1 MLQRLSQI
9 LAGFRWAA
17 KFDNPLEILVTKH
30 LLRRKSPLAL
40 VHQGMQLFID
50 LRTSDGHVVG
60 DVLLEGMYD
69 RHLNEVG
76 KGRKPFRYLNLG
88 ANIGT
93 FDLRVFQIFGSQ
105 CSGVAVEMNPA
116 TFARLVMHL
125 EDNRLLS
132 RVRAINAAVWD
143 APGEAQV
150 EIEERDTGQTCRSP
164 GGTGTR
170 GHGDMG
176 SEHQEW
182 PVPLVPWRDVFALA
196 SQGGMVDLVK
206 VDIEGAEE
214 QVIPCIT
221 PDEAARMRFLVVETH
236 GPSARQVVTGH
247 LQALNFTRL
256 SEEPGTGT
264 THLAFWKAPG

>member
-1 MLQRLSQI
+1 MLGR
-9 LAGFRWAA
+9 G
-17 KFDNPLEILVTKH
+17 
-30 LLRRKSPLAL
+30 RRNES
-40 VHQGMQLFID
+40 
-50 LRTSDGHVVG
+50 
-60 DVLLEGMYD
+60 
-69 RHLNEVG
+69 RHL
-76 KGRKPFRYLNLG
+76 
-88 ANIGT
+88 
-93 FDLRVFQIFGSQ
+93 
-105 CSGVAVEMNPA
+105 C
-116 TFARLVMHL
+116 
-125 EDNRLLS
+125 
-132 RVRAINAAVWD
+132 
-143 APGEAQV
+143 APGHASRRQPTPFPCSSHQC
-150 EIEERDTGQTCRSP
+150 RRLGCAGRSP
-164 GGTGTR
+164 SGNRGARHRADLPQPRGHGDTGTR